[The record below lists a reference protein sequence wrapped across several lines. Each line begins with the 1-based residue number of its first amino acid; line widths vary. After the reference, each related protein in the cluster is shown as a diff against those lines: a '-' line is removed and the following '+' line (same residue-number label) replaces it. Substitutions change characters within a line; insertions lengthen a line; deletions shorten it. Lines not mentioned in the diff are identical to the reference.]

1 MENFRAFEYVL
12 DGDALADPG
21 LGSVPLC
28 PVSQLMSW
36 VRCKLRLTL
45 SEILHR

>member
-12 DGDALADPG
+12 DGDALSDPG
-21 LGSVPLC
+21 LGSVPVC

-36 VRCKLRLTL
+36 VGEVQTEAHTL
-45 SEILHR
+45 